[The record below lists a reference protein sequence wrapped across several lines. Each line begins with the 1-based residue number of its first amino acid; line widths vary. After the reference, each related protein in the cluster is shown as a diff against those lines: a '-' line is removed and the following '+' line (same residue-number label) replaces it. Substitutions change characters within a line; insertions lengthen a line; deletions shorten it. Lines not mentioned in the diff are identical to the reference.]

1 VGTVPVVDTV
11 DPGIAASEQALARA
25 VQGIFALPSLRYAYG
40 DDAVADALGE
50 FANIMWVSVDLH
62 GVDATMALLRAAVR
76 HLDS

>member
-1 VGTVPVVDTV
+1 VDSV
-11 DPGIAASEQALARA
+11 DQGIEASQLALSRA

-62 GVDATMALLRAAVR
+62 GVDATMVLLRDAVR
-76 HLDS
+76 HLDDS